1 MERCWPHLQLL
12 VILGLCVH
20 LDLNGV
26 NFEQLR
32 ALLLVVC
39 TIFPLTRL
47 VQLFQDLQLAS
58 ERMLVRLTKLD
69 ERLDKVET
77 TLRFGRALHS

>member
-1 MERCWPHLQLL
+1 MEHCWSHLQLF

-20 LDLNGV
+20 LDFNGV

-39 TIFPLTRL
+39 TIFSLTRL

-58 ERMLVRLTKLD
+58 ERMLVRSTKIN
-69 ERLDKVET
+69 EPLDKVDT
-77 TLRFGRALHS
+77 TLRFGRTLHG